1 MGAYTELLQA
11 RVSTREAAALTGVSR
26 ATAHRSATR
35 APSGQQA
42 PAQQPRDP
50 VNKLCLA
57 EREQLL
63 SVLHS
68 QEFIDSTPL
77 QVYAKL
83 LDQGTYLCS
92 VSTMYRVL
100 NTNQEVKERR
110 RTARHPARVV
120 PELVAT
126 SPGQVYTWDITKLAG
141 PERGVY
147 YDAYVMIDIYSRYIV
162 GAHVHHTEAGVL
174 ATDMMK
180 EIFGV
185 HGAPTVVHA
194 DRGSAMTSKSVASL
208 LDDLSIT
215 RSHSRPHVSNDNP
228 YSESW
233 FKSCKYSP
241 TFPDRFGS
249 LAHARTFMAGFVAWY
264 NHEHHHTGIGLHTPA
279 DVHYALAAGKAT
291 KRAQTLSSARAA
303 HPERFAST
311 TTPKILQLPEAA
323 WINQPPEPTPEP
335 AETPA
340 A

>member
-1 MGAYTELLQA
+1 MSAYTDLVAA
-11 RVSTREAAALTGVSR
+11 RVTTREAAALTGVSR

-35 APSGQQA
+35 AQGGQHV
-42 PAQQPRDP
+42 PVPDRLGP

-57 EREQLL
+57 EREQVLA
-63 SVLHS
+63 VLHS
-68 QEFIDSTPL
+68 EEFIDATPL

-100 NTNQEVKERR
+100 AANQEVKERR
-110 RTARHPARVV
+110 RTARHPTRVV

-126 SPGQVYTWDITKLAG
+126 GPGQVYTWDITKLPG
-141 PERGVY
+141 PARGVY
-147 YDAYVMIDIYSRYIV
+147 YDGYVMIDIYSRYIV
-162 GAHVHHTEAGVL
+162 GSHVHHTEAGVL

-194 DRGSAMTSKSVASL
+194 DRGSAMTSKSVATL

-249 LAHARTFMAGFVAWY
+249 LTHARTFMADFVAWY

-279 DVHYALAAGKAT
+279 DVHYALAADKASERV
-291 KRAQTLSSARAA
+291 KTLSTARAA

-323 WINQPPEPTPEP
+323 WINQPSQPTDQTPD
-335 AETPA
+335 TPA

>member
-1 MGAYTELLQA
+1 MPPPAL
-11 RVSTREAAALTGVSR
+11 RVGGPV
-26 ATAHRSATR
+26 
-35 APSGQQA
+35 PDPVA
-42 PAQQPRDP
+42 PA
-50 VNKLCLA
+50 NKLCPA
-57 EREQLL
+57 EREQVLR
-63 SVLHS
+63 VLHS
-68 QEFIDSTPL
+68 QEFIDATPL
-77 QVYAKL
+77 QVYARL

-100 NTNQEVKERR
+100 HANQEVKERR
-110 RTARHPARVV
+110 RLARHPARAV

-126 SPGQVYTWDITKLAG
+126 GPGQVLTWDITKLAG
-141 PERGVY
+141 PDRGLY

-162 GAHVHHTEAGVL
+162 GVHVHHTEAGVL
-174 ATDMMK
+174 AEEMMK

-194 DRGSAMTSKSVASL
+194 DRGTAMTSKSVASL

-233 FKSCKYSP
+233 FKTCKYSP

-249 LAHARTFMAGFVAWY
+249 LAHARTFMAAFVAWY
-264 NHEHHHTGIGLHTPA
+264 NHEHHHSGIGLHTPA
-279 DVHYALAAGKAT
+279 DVHYGLAAGKAT
-291 KRAQTLSSARAA
+291 ERVQTLTTARAA

-311 TTPKILQLPEAA
+311 RTPKILQLPQAA
-323 WINQPPEPTPEP
+323 WINQPPEPTPET
-335 AETPA
+335 AGTPA